1 MNLCLYLLHTKFKI
15 DFICTNIN
23 IKISNIYKPLKMI
36 CEQQY
41 NPENI
46 FWGQFID
53 LEIGNISGPKKKQI
67 RFIF

>member
-1 MNLCLYLLHTKFKI
+1 MNLCLYLLHTKLKI

-41 NPENI
+41 NPENY
-46 FWGQFID
+46 
-53 LEIGNISGPKKKQI
+53 SGVSLLI
-67 RFIF
+67 